1 MEGLLR
7 LQKAESPPLSSST
20 LHPHGH
26 RSVRR
31 AHLSLDLHPN
41 IPHLMLSRAHTVN
54 CYGLISSHASAGLEF
69 MTWLRADT
77 SQYRPI
83 DLCRRMWCLRAPGC
97 RPNRPRRP
105 RPSRKPPPPR
115 PSARPASASRSA
127 VPASRRS
134 PRSRWRAM
142 TSRSRSRDASRAG
155 SSSPRAHRS
164 AASARLA
171 ATFASDGYA
180 FRRSSLHLRHPR
192 EAFRG
197 REKRD

>member
-1 MEGLLR
+1 
-7 LQKAESPPLSSST
+7 
-20 LHPHGH
+20 
-26 RSVRR
+26 
-31 AHLSLDLHPN
+31 
-41 IPHLMLSRAHTVN
+41 
-54 CYGLISSHASAGLEF
+54 
-69 MTWLRADT
+69 
-77 SQYRPI
+77 
-83 DLCRRMWCLRAPGC
+83 MWCLRAPGR

-155 SSSPRAHRS
+155 SSSPRARRS

-197 REKRD
+197 REKRDWKRCGIGDLLSRAHVSSRKAHKLVHQCSQRSSQSCRSLCMDLRSCTELEVG